1 MTLTSSVVEATAGEV
16 TAHAESLSAQRA
28 PTDLKVFNDINY
40 PVTNSEGKDI
50 LEKKNLLK
58 PVVIIHRFVF
68 LFISHCVNNT
78 LYTTA

>member
-50 LEKKNLLK
+50 LEKKK
-58 PVVIIHRFVF
+58 
-68 LFISHCVNNT
+68 IS
-78 LYTTA
+78 